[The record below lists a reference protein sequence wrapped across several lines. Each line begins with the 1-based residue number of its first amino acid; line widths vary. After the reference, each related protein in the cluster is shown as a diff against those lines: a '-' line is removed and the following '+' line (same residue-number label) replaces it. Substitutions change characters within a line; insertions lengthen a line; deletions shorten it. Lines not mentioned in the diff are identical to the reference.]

1 MFLSSVII
9 QLTWYL
15 YIHSVFIFYL
25 IFMFQ
30 KFIFM
35 FKIAHEQMN
44 RPGGVS
50 EFAPLMN
57 EGFELEKYTG

>member
-1 MFLSSVII
+1 
-9 QLTWYL
+9 
-15 YIHSVFIFYL
+15 
-25 IFMFQ
+25 MFQ

-35 FKIAHEQMN
+35 FKIVHEQMN
-44 RPGGVS
+44 RPGAVS